1 MTNNATLVT
10 TITIAA
16 SETDLFPLN
25 GGTSSANTNRL
36 GGFGSDLFYDYR
48 QDVYY
53 ALVDRGP
60 GGGVIDYQTRVEKF
74 SITTDPTTGAITN
87 YQLLGTIPFTI
98 AAGTTLNGVTYAATT
113 PFNGRNAKLLN
124 SDGSV
129 LGLSQDPEGFVV
141 GKNGNFFVSDEY
153 GPSIYEFNPAGVF
166 VRAFTAPINII
177 AKVSGT
183 PYYAGDDSP
192 ATTTGRQSNR
202 GYEGLAISPD
212 GTKLYAML
220 QDPLQEEGSG
230 GSNPGRNSPNVR
242 IIRYDVATGLSDA
255 QYIYQLEALSDINA
269 RIPGTTNDFSASAQG
284 RNIGISSL
292 VAINNNEL
300 LVIERDNR
308 GVGIDDPTGI
318 KPIGSKRVFKIN
330 LTGAT
335 DVSTTNLA
343 GTNTLPLGVTPVSKT
358 LLLDIAEAIQG
369 AGRTVP
375 EKFEG
380 LTIGPRLS
388 DGTFALILATDN
400 DFSVTQNGSNTQ
412 FDVYSNGVSTAQVAI
427 GSAAP
432 TAPAGEP
439 AYTLLPS
446 YLYSFKTQANT
457 LNPTPVFDFSSANY
471 SVIEGNAPGF
481 TTNATVR
488 VTRTGSIAGTDTV
501 QLQLSDGTAKGIA
514 VTPTQDTTQGPSSSA
529 TPYII
534 PVTSGSGVSLTSI
547 LSVGDSIGGY
557 KMVGIP
563 DGLGAFDNG
572 DGTFTLLMNHEI
584 GNTLGVTRAHG
595 GKGAFVSSWVINKSN
610 LSVVSGSDLIKNVY
624 NWNAATQSSNTTT
637 STIDFSRFC
646 SADLPSV
653 TAYYN
658 AATGLGSQERIFMH
672 GEEGGATGYQ
682 LATIATG
689 ANKGNSY
696 ILGKFNLSTNNSGLT
711 GVGGWENALA
721 NPLAQ
726 DKTIVIGNN
735 DGGTGIMSNAV
746 AVYVGTKQNTGTEI
760 DKAGLTNGTLK
771 FINVAGS
778 TAEIV
783 NTTTRATNITSGT
796 AFTLSGTAST
806 TFSRPEDG
814 AWNPLNPSQYFFT
827 TTDRIDQVADGIGT
841 QVGRSRLWRL
851 NFSDITNPD
860 AGGTIDLLLDGTEG
874 GNMFDNMTVDKYG
887 HILLQE
893 DVGNAAHNGKIW
905 QYDIATDT
913 LKLLAKH
920 DPARFGDIG
929 VAATTPFT
937 QDEESSGI
945 IDAQDILGPGWFL
958 LDTQAH
964 YAITGELVE
973 GGQLQA
979 LFNPDTYNA
988 YQADYNNTPDYNN
1001 IPITVTFNPGETFKD
1016 VPIPIAGD
1024 TNVENNETVNLT
1036 LVNPSSNSAVGT
1048 KQPNSLLTIQ
1058 NNSAPT
1064 NVSLSATSVNENV
1077 TANTVVG
1084 TFTTTDPDT
1093 GNTFTYSLVAGIDDT
1108 DNAAFAIADNSL
1120 QVKASPDFEAKS
1132 SYSIRVRSTDNG
1144 GLSVDKVLAIQV
1156 NDLNEAPT
1164 DLALGVTTVDENVL
1178 ANTVIG
1184 TFQTTDQDANNT
1196 FTYSLV
1202 AGIDDT
1208 DNAAFTINGYKLQ
1221 INSSPNFDIKSS
1233 YKIRVKTTDQS
1244 GLSFEKAL
1252 NVGVNNIVIP
1262 AQLTKGTDDVF
1273 NIKGDNGKGILKIT
1287 IASSTPNAN
1296 QLSELG
1302 VFNVDDA
1309 AGSVK
1314 DDTGKS
1320 LLPGANGYAKA
1331 ALARAKVLFSTIAN
1345 LPNGFSN
1352 NDVVR
1357 LLQLDFGSN
1366 LRFYLVQGTTT
1377 QTVISKNSYSDVVFS
1392 STQNIKDLGNNGFS
1406 LNFQNLVV
1414 NIQSTNQSLD
1424 SGLSNQFGQQGSTK
1438 GEILYVN
1445 DKVNATFTVNSEAA
1459 YDNFIGFYQV
1469 TDETGS
1475 INVNGTI
1482 YKPGDSGYTQAAIN
1496 SRVVGLTGT
1505 NQVTIKSNGK
1515 FSSNTMFAPF
1525 IIANGDPNTYISR
1538 GNPVYF
1544 SFLGANPTSDKQVDH
1559 IRLLGNNTFGFEDL
1573 PNGGDQDFND
1583 LIVQVN
1589 LS

>member
-1 MTNNATLVT
+1 MANNATLVT
-10 TITIAA
+10 TTTIAA

-25 GGTSSANTNRL
+25 GSTSSANINRL

-60 GGGVIDYQTRVEKF
+60 GGGVISYQTRVEKF

-87 YQLLGTIPFTI
+87 YQLLGTIPFTV
-98 AAGTTLNGVTYAATT
+98 AAETTLNGVTYDETT
-113 PFNGRNAKLLN
+113 PFNGLNAKLLN
-124 SDGSV
+124 GNGGV

-166 VRAFTAPINII
+166 VRAFTAPSNLI
-177 AKVSGT
+177 AKADGI
-183 PYYAGDDSP
+183 PYYAANDNP
-192 ATTTGRQSNR
+192 ATTLGRQSNR
-202 GYEGLAISPD
+202 GYEGLTISPD
-212 GTKLYAML
+212 GTKLYAIL

-230 GSNPGRNSPNVR
+230 GSNPGRSSPNVR
-242 IIRYDVATGLSDA
+242 IIRYDVANGSSDA

-269 RIPGTTNDFSASAQG
+269 RIPETANDFSATSQG
-284 RNIGISSL
+284 RNIGLSSL
-292 VAINNNEL
+292 VAINNNEF

-308 GVGIDDPTGI
+308 GVGIDDPTGT
-318 KPIGSKRVFKIN
+318 KPIGSKRVFKID
-330 LTGAT
+330 LTLAT
-335 DVSTTNLA
+335 DVTNTNLA
-343 GTNTLPLGVTPVSKT
+343 GTNSLGNATPVSKT

-369 AGRTVP
+369 AGQIVP

-427 GSAAP
+427 DSAAP

-446 YLYSFKTQANT
+446 YLYSFKTQANA
-457 LNPTPVFDFSSANY
+457 LNPTPLFDFSSANY
-471 SVIEGNAPGF
+471 SVIEGNSPGF

-488 VTRTGSIAGTDTV
+488 VTRTGSITGTDTV
-501 QLQLSDGTAKGIA
+501 QLQLSDGSVVA
-514 VTPTQDTTQGPSSSA
+514 PTQDTTKGPSSSA

-534 PVTSGSGVSLTSI
+534 PATSGSGVNLTSI

-563 DGLGAFDNG
+563 DGLGFFDNG
-572 DGTFTLLMNHEI
+572 DGTFTLLMNHE
-584 GNTLGVTRAHG
+584 LGATAGAVRAHG
-595 GKGAFVSSWVINKSN
+595 SIGAFVSKLVINKSD
-610 LSVVSGSDLIKNVY
+610 LSVVSGSDLIQTVNL
-624 NWNAATQSSNTTT
+624 WNGSGFTQGTTA
-637 STIDFSRFC
+637 FNRFC

-653 TAYYN
+653 SAFYN
-658 AATGLGSQERIFMH
+658 DATGLGTDVRIFLN
-672 GEEGGATGYQ
+672 GEESGPESRAFGH
-682 LATIATG
+682 IATG
-689 ANKGNSY
+689 INAGTTY
-696 ILGKFNLSTNNSGLT
+696 ELPYLGKFS
-711 GVGGWENALA
+711 WENAVA
-721 NPLAQ
+721 SPTAS
-726 DKTIVIGNN
+726 DKTVVAGL
-735 DGGTGIMSNAV
+735 DDSTGGQV
-746 AVYVGTKQNTGTEI
+746 YFYVGNKTNSGTEI
-760 DKAGLTNGTLK
+760 EKAGLNNGKLYGVA
-771 FINVAGS
+771 VAGFTS
-778 TAEIV
+778 ET
-783 NTTTRATNITSGT
+783 NATSLTSGT
-796 AFTLSGTAST
+796 RFTMADLGNVQNTTGANLETQSLAAGVTAFL
-806 TFSRPEDG
+806 RPEDG
-814 AWNPLNPSQYFFT
+814 AWDPSNLKDFYFATTNGFNNP
-827 TTDRIDQVADGIGT
+827 
-841 QVGRSRLWRL
+841 SRLWRL
-851 NFSDITNPD
+851 RFDDATNPES
-860 AGGTIDLLLDGTEG
+860 GGTIEAVLDGTEG
-874 GNMFDNMTVDKYG
+874 QQMFDNLTIDRYG

-893 DVGNAAHNGKIW
+893 DVGNNAHNGKIW

-913 LKLLAKH
+913 LKVLAKH

-929 VAATTPFT
+929 VAATLPFS

-964 YAITGELVE
+964 YNIPGELVQ

-988 YQADYNNTPDYNN
+988 YQADYNST
-1001 IPITVTFNPGETFKD
+1001 PITVTFNPGETFKD
-1016 VPIPIAGD
+1016 VLIPVARD
-1024 TNVENNETVNLT
+1024 TNVEIDETVNLT
-1036 LVNPSSNSAVGT
+1036 LANASAGSVVGT
-1048 KQPNSLLTIQ
+1048 KQPKAVLTIQ

-1064 NVSLSATSVNENV
+1064 DVSLSATSVDENV
-1077 TANTVVG
+1077 TANTVVS

-1093 GNTFTYSLVAGIDDT
+1093 GNTFTYSLLAGI
-1108 DNAAFAIADNSL
+1108 
-1120 QVKASPDFEAKS
+1120 
-1132 SYSIRVRSTDNG
+1132 G
-1144 GLSVDKVLAIQV
+1144 
-1156 NDLNEAPT
+1156 
-1164 DLALGVTTVDENVL
+1164 
-1178 ANTVIG
+1178 
-1184 TFQTTDQDANNT
+1184 
-1196 FTYSLV
+1196 
-1202 AGIDDT
+1202 DT
-1208 DNAAFTINGYKLQ
+1208 DNAAFTINGDKLQ

-1233 YKIRVKTTDQS
+1233 YSIRVKTTDQS

-1252 NVGVNNIVIP
+1252 NIGVNNIVIP
-1262 AQLTKGTDDVF
+1262 AQLTKGSDDVF
-1273 NIKGDNGKGILKIT
+1273 NIKGDNGKGTLKIT
-1287 IASSTPNAN
+1287 IAISTPNPK

-1352 NDVVR
+1352 NGIVR
-1357 LLQLDFGSN
+1357 SLQLDSGSN

-1377 QTVISKNSYSDVVFS
+1377 QTVINKNSYSDVVFS
-1392 STQNIKDLGNNGFS
+1392 STQNIKDLGNSVFS
-1406 LNFQNLVV
+1406 LNFPNLVV
-1414 NIQSTNQSLD
+1414 NIQSTNESLD
-1424 SGLSNQFGQQGSTK
+1424 AGLSNQFGQQGSTK
-1438 GEILYVN
+1438 GEMLYVN
-1445 DKVNATFTVNSEAA
+1445 DKVNATFTVNREAA

-1469 TDETGS
+1469 TDETGT

-1505 NQVTIKSNGK
+1505 NQATITSNGK
-1515 FSSNTMFAPF
+1515 FSSNGIFAPF
-1525 IIANGDPNTYISR
+1525 IIADGDPNTYISR
-1538 GNPVYF
+1538 GNSVYF

-1573 PNGGDQDFND
+1573 ASGGDQDFND
-1583 LIVQVN
+1583 LIVRVN
-1589 LS
+1589 FS